1 MAEEISLARMVQ
13 AGVIPMDTSSAIAEI
28 QQTWHRDD
36 WEKWANIWA
45 RIFTNYG
52 HLLESYAKAV
62 EVTKTGDPMEC
73 LREDLASDVSF
84 PTNGVTLSKQ

>member
-1 MAEEISLARMVQ
+1 MAGWQ
-13 AGVIPMDTSSAIAEI
+13 AVINIPTRFCPTLNFVAIAEI

-52 HLLESYAKAV
+52 LLLESYAKAV
-62 EVTKTGDPMEC
+62 EVTKTGEPMDS
-73 LREDLASDVSF
+73 LRED
-84 PTNGVTLSKQ
+84 